1 MELLGWRGV
10 THEMSSSKQTLFL
23 SPSLFNFILWAF
35 PPLLNLDEIAG
46 KSHGFLGHFQVTKGH
61 SVHCH

>member
-1 MELLGWRGV
+1 MRC
-10 THEMSSSKQTLFL
+10 HHQSKPYFCLPVSLILFYG
-23 SPSLFNFILWAF
+23 PFR
-35 PPLLNLDEIAG
+35 PLLNLDEIAG